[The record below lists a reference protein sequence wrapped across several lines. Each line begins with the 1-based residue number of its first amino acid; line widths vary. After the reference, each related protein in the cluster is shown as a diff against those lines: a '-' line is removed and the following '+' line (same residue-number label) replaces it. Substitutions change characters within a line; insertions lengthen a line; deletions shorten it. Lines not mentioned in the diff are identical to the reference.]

1 MLLFELAFA
10 AGMREGERYAL
21 MPYELE
27 RRDGVPGIHVQQQIQ
42 AYGLP
47 DKVVIPNWLNA
58 SHPYGILWLTTPK
71 THAANRFVPIGES
84 LWTRLWARIHRLN
97 IAPHGLVFTNQRG
110 NPIRET
116 TEAYHWRKALQTA
129 GLPQVRIHS
138 ARHWTAT
145 MTAQSG
151 MPDDARTAIMGHTSL
166 DMTAHYTHWQPKA
179 LAFDAVWGAASGV
192 VMPSVDEFVDERAVF
207 LSRIEPVCQQYQPMP
222 VIVQAARIVW
232 QVTRHYRQAQ
242 RFRVAAKACDG
253 LVVHIPLF

>member
-84 LWTRLWARIHRLN
+84 LWTRLWGAH
-97 IAPHGLVFTNQRG
+97 P
-110 NPIRET
+110 
-116 TEAYHWRKALQTA
+116 TA
-129 GLPQVRIHS
+129 SYR
-138 ARHWTAT
+138 
-145 MTAQSG
+145 
-151 MPDDARTAIMGHTSL
+151 
-166 DMTAHYTHWQPKA
+166 
-179 LAFDAVWGAASGV
+179 
-192 VMPSVDEFVDERAVF
+192 PS
-207 LSRIEPVCQQYQPMP
+207 
-222 VIVQAARIVW
+222 
-232 QVTRHYRQAQ
+232 
-242 RFRVAAKACDG
+242 
-253 LVVHIPLF
+253 